1 MQYRQKL
8 LLMAAFGAGIGVFA
22 AGPAAAGAVADFY
35 SGKTV
40 TMIVGSGAGGGYG
53 LNGRL
58 LGNHIGKHIP
68 GKPAVVLQFMQGQGG
83 VKAANFVFNVS
94 PKDGSVISVPISS
107 IVESQLLRPKG
118 IKFDGAKFNW
128 LGSITAM
135 SSVLSIWHTAPAKTI
150 DDAKKT
156 QIVLGSPSGHSFI
169 YRMPK
174 LMNALLGTKFKIIVG
189 YKGSR
194 GVDMALERGEIQGRA
209 MVWASTKAKRGDWLK
224 QGKLVHLI
232 QIGPNPVTDL
242 PNLPRFVDLAKGEKA
257 KAMVRFLHV
266 TALIGRALHAP
277 PGVPKARV
285 TALRRAFDA
294 TMKDPAFV
302 AEFTKRKL
310 PYGPTTGEKL
320 QSFIVS
326 VFDTPKSTLDELKA
340 ALASK

>member
-1 MQYRQKL
+1 MTSLQKSIVL
-8 LLMAAFGAGIGVFA
+8 AALGAMC

-35 SGKTV
+35 SGKKV

-58 LGNHIGKHIP
+58 LGKYLGNHIP
-68 GKPAVVLQFMQGQGG
+68 GKPTIIMQFMQGQGG
-83 VKAANFVFNVS
+83 VKAANYVYTIS

-128 LGSITAM
+128 LGSITAL
-135 SSVLSIWHTAPAKTI
+135 SSVLSIWHTTPAKTI

-194 GVDMALERGEIQGRA
+194 GVDMALEKGEIQGRA
-209 MVWASTKAKRGDWLK
+209 MVWASTKAKRPHWLK
-224 QGKLVHLI
+224 AGKLTHLI
-232 QIGPNPVTDL
+232 QIGPTPVSDL
-242 PNLPRFVDLAKGEKA
+242 PGLPRFVDLVKGEKA

-266 TALIGRALHAP
+266 TGLIGRALHAP

-294 TMKDPAFV
+294 TMKDPAFI

>member
-1 MQYRQKL
+1 MEIRRKL
-8 LLMAAFGAGIGVFA
+8 VLMAAFGAGIGVFA
-22 AGPAAAGAVADFY
+22 AGPAAAGPVADFY

-53 LNGRL
+53 LNGRI
-58 LGNHIGKHIP
+58 LGRHLGQHIP
-68 GKPAVVLQFMQGQGG
+68 GNPTVVLQFMQGQGG
-83 VKAANFVFNVS
+83 VKAANYVFNVS
-94 PKDGSVISVPISS
+94 PKDGSIIHVPISS

-118 IKFDGAKFNW
+118 IMFDGAKFNW
-128 LGSITAM
+128 LGSITSL
-135 SSVLSIWHTAPAKTI
+135 SSVLSIWHTTPAKTI

-224 QGKLVHLI
+224 QGKLTHLI
-232 QIGPNPVTDL
+232 QIGPNVVTDL
-242 PNLPRFVDLAKGEKA
+242 PGLPRFIDLVKGEKE
-257 KAMVRFLHV
+257 KSMVRFLHA
-266 TALIGRALHAP
+266 TGLIGRALLAP

-285 TALRRAFDA
+285 AALRQAFDA
-294 TMKDPAFV
+294 TMKDAGFMQDIN
-302 AEFTKRKL
+302 KRKL
-310 PYGPTTGEKL
+310 PFGPTSGKKL
-320 QSFIVS
+320 QAFIES
-326 VFDTPKSTLDELKA
+326 VVATPNSVLTQIKA
-340 ALASK
+340 ALKSE